1 MHDTGSRKPAGSEDM
16 VLFKTKKKYKNDSSY
31 MQLPGV
37 AAGQAYTPVDDIAR
51 LPIIR
56 GMGSQ
61 ISFVLMSQYYLI
73 LEC

>member
-1 MHDTGSRKPAGSEDM
+1 M
-16 VLFKTKKKYKNDSSY
+16 VLFKAKKSKYDKSY

-56 GMGSQ
+56 GMCVG
-61 ISFVLMSQYYLI
+61 ILI
-73 LEC
+73 LLSIDSWLFLIWLVCV